1 MRLAVARPAPISD
14 PTTFGRTPQPKYA
27 SNMPIKIQSSF
38 RYVDQRKKNSA
49 IYLFKK
55 KKLLLFS
62 QVDNNGKEVCSVL
75 IDIVE
80 KYRLTYN
87 PNLCREGVSGQM
99 DPHGLVVVTACG
111 TLDNG
116 PNCCGTF
123 HQQFGL
129 IRDPFESEYLN
140 DPIFFFFLL
149 LHLS

>member
-1 MRLAVARPAPISD
+1 MSHIFFAFFI
-14 PTTFGRTPQPKYA
+14 
-27 SNMPIKIQSSF
+27 
-38 RYVDQRKKNSA
+38 
-49 IYLFKK
+49 LF
-55 KKLLLFS
+55 
-62 QVDNNGKEVCSVL
+62 QVDNDGKEVCSVL

-111 TLDNG
+111 TLHNG

-129 IRDPFESEYLN
+129 IRDPFEGKGE
-140 DPIFFFFLL
+140 
-149 LHLS
+149 